1 MTAPQTLLN
10 KIQKAHEM
18 NNENAALLT
27 VITPEAIMRPLLHQT
42 AQKVTEQAFKNAV
55 QSWEIIDSV
64 AETYPFIYGKIAE
77 HLLPH
82 DKVMFLDMMQHSYS
96 GALICALAVSDTADL
111 LCYFGLWDRKTYSV
125 YQIGRQQVKNKE
137 RENGISAF
145 QELLRKKVLPHKNIC
160 PVMLENAASDRFDE
174 VCDYLKEKGYFI
186 APDYQMKEI
195 FNEMRDQLH
204 LIKQLNVVYEEKKY
218 PLDNYLPP
226 VTDWLSLPPKEAEKT
241 VVYNTAMIAG
251 QNIIEEKCQS
261 IYSLAMDIMND
272 SLLKNAALL
281 AQTAVEKNPEKGLRT
296 FLMTTDLASLYS
308 PDLTLLNEK
317 EKNKRTALLIDETRV
332 YLSQYSTDHEWNQE
346 LVKWYDACSL
356 GYRGSLTQEP
366 EVIVKHNI
374 KKPNRDIQK
383 GRGDE

>member
-18 NNENAALLT
+18 KNENTALLT

-42 AQKVTEQAFKNAV
+42 TQKVTEQAFKNAV

-64 AETYPFIYGKIAE
+64 AETYPFICGKIAE
-77 HLLPH
+77 NLLPN
-82 DKVMFLDMMQHSYS
+82 DKAIFLNMMQNGYA
-96 GALICALAVSDTADL
+96 GAMTCALAASNTADL
-111 LCYFGLWDRKTYSV
+111 LCYFGLWDKQAYSV
-125 YQIGRQQVKNKE
+125 YQVGRQQLKNKT
-137 RENGISAF
+137 REMGTAAF
-145 QELLRKKVLPHKNIC
+145 QELLRKKVLPHKNVC
-160 PVMLENAASDRFDE
+160 PVMVENVTYEGFDE

-226 VTDWLSLPPKEAEKT
+226 VTDWLSMNKKEAEKT
-241 VVYNTAMIAG
+241 VVYNTVMIAG
-251 QNIIEEKCQS
+251 QNIIEEKYQS
-261 IYSLAMDIMND
+261 IYSLAMDIVND

-296 FLMTTDLASLYS
+296 FLMTADLASLYN
-308 PDLTLLNEK
+308 PNLTLLNEQ
-317 EKNKRTALLIDETRV
+317 EKNKRIASLIDETRA
-332 YLSQYSTDHEWNQE
+332 YLGQYSTDHEWNQE

-356 GYRGSLTQEP
+356 GYRGSLTREP

-374 KKPNRDIQK
+374 KKPNRDNQK